1 MSQQGLVVEGPL
13 GRIELTGAAL
23 ASLAARSA
31 EMIADVYVRRPRRRL
46 RVTVEA
52 SSVHIEL
59 DVETLVGSVLPEVG
73 EAVQRAVARAV
84 EASTGLPTSVDVTFE
99 ELA

>member
-23 ASLAARSA
+23 ASLAVRSA
-31 EMIADVYVRRPRRRL
+31 EMISDLHVRRSRRRL

-52 SSVHIEL
+52 SSVHIEI
-59 DVETLVGSVLPEVG
+59 DVETVVGSVLPDVG
-73 EAVQRAVARAV
+73 EAVQRAVAGAV

>member
-1 MSQQGLVVEGPL
+1 MSQQGLVVDGPL
-13 GRIELTGAAL
+13 GRVELTGAAL
-23 ASLAARSA
+23 ASLVARSA
-31 EMIADVYVRRPRRRL
+31 EMVADVHVRRPRRRL

-52 SSVHIEL
+52 SSVHVEL
-59 DVETLVGSVLPEVG
+59 DVETVVGSVLPDVG
-73 EAVQRAVARAV
+73 EAVQRAVADAV